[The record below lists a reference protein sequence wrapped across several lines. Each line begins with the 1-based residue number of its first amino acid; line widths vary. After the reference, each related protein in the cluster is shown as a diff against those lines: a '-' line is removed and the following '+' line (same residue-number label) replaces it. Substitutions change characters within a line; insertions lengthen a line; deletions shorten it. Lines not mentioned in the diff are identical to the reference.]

1 MARTVK
7 STPPGGEPD
16 PAGAGAP
23 TAADLEAVAAAV
35 EEALTGVRILDRALE
50 FDDGTRAD
58 LAGTDSAGRI
68 VLVRLANED
77 ADRSALG
84 VLDLLAFAHAHADL
98 LARHLG
104 LPRASASCE
113 PRVVVILE
121 PDDRVLAARLGAV
134 SGAGLELHDLRTVKS
149 AAGERAYLVVRAGV
163 GAGGVRDVQSA
174 LQRFLE
180 ALAPENAELG
190 RELCARLARLDDD
203 LRTEAST
210 DAVAW
215 FYRDRPLVRLESRSG
230 RLSGSVGAD
239 GRGQELTGRR
249 DADALL
255 EAALTRLMEEVGRPS
270 PGDADADPAR
280 GEPALALLSAEEIEA
295 FRD

>member
-16 PAGAGAP
+16 PAGAP
-23 TAADLEAVAAAV
+23 TAADLEAVAGAV

-84 VLDLLAFAHAHADL
+84 VLDLLAFARAHAEL

-104 LPRASASCE
+104 LPRASASFE

-134 SGAGLELHDLRTVKS
+134 SVAGLELHDLRTVKS
-149 AAGERAYLVVRAGV
+149 AGGERAYLVVRAG
-163 GAGGVRDVQSA
+163 GTGGVRDVQST

-190 RELCARLARLDDD
+190 RELCVRLARLDDD

-215 FYRDRPLVRLESRSG
+215 FYRDRPLVRLESKSG

-239 GRGQELTGRR
+239 GRGHELTGRR
-249 DADALL
+249 DADELL
-255 EAALTRLMEEVGRPS
+255 EAALSRLMEEVGRLPAD
-270 PGDADADPAR
+270 DADADPER